1 MTRSELA
8 VLEALLDPRIG
19 PETLPAELRAGL
31 DHAPSD
37 EAAAALAAARRER
50 RFRWGGQEL
59 SYGEVLDAFAD
70 HCDAELDDV
79 ELVERTDEVLVAR
92 WRRETSRLELRA
104 GFVGIQALASIEP
117 TMLLGEVADDEDRLV
132 AAFLDD
138 AELRARLAV
147 CDLDRLER
155 LGAVRSSVFV
165 YLEWFL
171 RDVYGV
177 KLLPSPRF
185 THGLIERG
193 VISLGMG

>member
-8 VLEALLDPRIG
+8 ALEALLDPRIG
-19 PETLPAELRAGL
+19 PEMVPAELRAGL
-31 DHAPSD
+31 DDAAPD
-37 EAAAALAAARRER
+37 EAAALLAAARRER

-59 SYGEVLDAFAD
+59 TYGDVLDAFAA

-79 ELVERTDEVLVAR
+79 DVVERTDEVLVAR

-104 GFVGIQALASIEP
+104 GFVGIRALASIEP
-117 TMLLGEVADDEDRLV
+117 TMLLGEVAEDEDRLV
-132 AAFLDD
+132 TAFLDD

>member
-1 MTRSELA
+1 MERAELA
-8 VLEALLDPRIG
+8 VLEAVLDPRIG
-19 PETLPAELRAGL
+19 RERVPRALLEGLTDGGGAEV
-31 DHAPSD
+31 
-37 EAAAALAAARRER
+37 AAARREG
-50 RFRWGGQEL
+50 RFRWGGEERT
-59 SYGEVLDAFAD
+59 YGEVFDAFAE
-70 HCDAELDDV
+70 HCASGLEDV
-79 ELVERTDEVLVAR
+79 EVLERSRDVLVAR

-104 GFVGIQALASIEP
+104 GFVGIRALATEEP
-117 TMLLGEVADDEDRLV
+117 TMLLGEVGEDDGALV
-132 AAFLDD
+132 EAFLDD
-138 AELRARLAV
+138 AELRARIAV

-177 KLLPSPRF
+177 KLLPNPRF

>member
-19 PETLPAELRAGL
+19 PAALPAELPAGL
-31 DHAPSD
+31 DGAPSS
-37 EAAAALAAARRER
+37 EATAALAAARREG
-50 RFRWGGQEL
+50 RFRWGEREL
-59 SYGEVLDAFAD
+59 TYGEVLDAFAA

-79 ELVERTDEVLVAR
+79 EVVERTDEVLVAR

-104 GFVGIQALASIEP
+104 GFVGIRALASNEP

-132 AAFLDD
+132 EAFLDD

-171 RDVYGV
+171 RNVYGV

-185 THGLIERG
+185 TQGLIERG

>member
-1 MTRSELA
+1 MNRSELA
-8 VLEALLDPRIG
+8 ALEAILDPRIG
-19 PETLPAELRAGL
+19 PDALPPGARPDVDVAAGEN
-31 DHAPSD
+31 AD
-37 EAAAALAAARRER
+37 ELAAARREG
-50 RFRWGGQEL
+50 RFRWGGREL
-59 SYGEVLDAFAD
+59 TYGGVFDAFAD

-79 ELVERTDEVLVAR
+79 EVVERTTDVLVAR

-104 GFVGIQALASIEP
+104 GFVGIRALASSEP
-117 TMLLGEVADDEDRLV
+117 TMLLGEIGDDEDRLV
-132 AAFLDD
+132 EAFLDD
-138 AELRARLAV
+138 PELRARVAV